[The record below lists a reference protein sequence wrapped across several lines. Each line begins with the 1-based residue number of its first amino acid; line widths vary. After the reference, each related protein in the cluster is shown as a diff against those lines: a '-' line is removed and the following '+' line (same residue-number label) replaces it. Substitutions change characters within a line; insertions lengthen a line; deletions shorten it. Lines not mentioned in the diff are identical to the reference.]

1 MEYSSLLEQI
11 LNRGK
16 TRISPEE
23 LILTPVEGSGNPER
37 LSSEEQMAI
46 FMEILEEE
54 QKSEV
59 WPSGITTFRIN
70 SFREFSYQSTPFEL
84 ETVTPSNIVLKKVLC
99 SVCKSEICSN
109 QSLRELPCGHYFH
122 RESMAQRHLMSA
134 NSLVGRKTIDKWL

>member
-23 LILTPVEGSGNPER
+23 LILTPVEGAGNPER

-70 SFREFSYQSTPFEL
+70 SFREFSYQSTPFEP

-109 QSLRELPCGHYFH
+109 QTLRELPCGHYFH
-122 RESMAQRHLMSA
+122 R
-134 NSLVGRKTIDKWL
+134 KCIDKWLQMKANCPLDRKDMKK

>member
-122 RESMAQRHLMSA
+122 R
-134 NSLVGRKTIDKWL
+134 KCIDKWLQMKANCPLDRKDMKK